1 MKIVVLTP
9 NSNIKDDDYGF
20 FGCTQSWQLMV
31 FLFCC
36 VSTCD
41 SLFPFLTVQK
51 ITYVSERDAQFRKMK
66 IATVLI

>member
-31 FLFCC
+31 FLFCR
-36 VSTCD
+36 VSD

-51 ITYVSERDAQFRKMK
+51 ITYVSEHDAQFRKME
-66 IATVLI
+66 IATVPI